1 MEGLK
6 LKCPRCGAWTELL
19 ETRTRSTGEK
29 ARRFECG
36 NDHRFTVIG
45 DTYTE
50 PKHKSLIQPGT
61 PGRIERDKPTR
72 STED

>member
-1 MEGLK
+1 

-29 ARRFECG
+29 ARRYECG
-36 NDHRFTVIG
+36 NEHRFTVIG

-50 PKHKSLIQPGT
+50 PKHKSEFARRGYP
-61 PGRIERDKPTR
+61 RIDR
-72 STED
+72 SPKRSED